1 MSFNLK
7 DHLPKGVADALFED
21 DAPTPQVHAS
31 SLVNPPPVPPQSN
44 TPWPQQPAMP
54 TPLEHLAQLGAQGAY
69 TSPSA
74 TLAFLTDLRSKTDF
88 DATPIGQQL
97 KSSMDALDGTGLTDD
112 IKSKTAMK
120 LSHQSPAQV
129 VSVLQGLQSI
139 LVSDRRNFDATMQT
153 ATAAEVDA
161 RQAKSAQLQSSI
173 DDAESRLYAM
183 RQEKAQVVAELQQ
196 KQDKITSARANYAAA
211 SEARN
216 TELTEM
222 ITHYQSIPEV
232 K

>member
-1 MSFNLK
+1 MSLK
-7 DHLPKGVADALFED
+7 DHLPKGVVDALFEEED
-21 DAPTPQVHAS
+21 TPAPAPHPNVPAPSVAVAS
-31 SLVNPPPVPPQSN
+31 IQ
-44 TPWPQQPAMP
+44 WPQQI
-54 TPLEHLAQLGAQGAY
+54 
-69 TSPSA
+69 TSPSGLIA
-74 TLAFLTDLRSKTDF
+74 TLVPSASLPASAVAPILSDLRTKTDF

-97 KSSMDALDGTGLTDD
+97 KGSIDALADTGLSDEQ
-112 IKSKTAMK
+112 KSKTALK

-129 VSVLQGLQSI
+129 VAVLQGLQSI

-173 DDAESRLYAM
+173 SDAESRLNAM
-183 RQEKAQVVAELQQ
+183 RQEKASVDAELQQ
-196 KQDKITSARANYAAA
+196 KQDKITAARANYAAA

-216 TELTEM
+216 TELAEM
-222 ITHYQSIPEV
+222 ISHYQSIPNEV

>member
-1 MSFNLK
+1 MSLK
-7 DHLPKGVADALFED
+7 DHLPKGVVDALFEEED
-21 DAPTPQVHAS
+21 TPAPAPHPNVPAPSVAVAS
-31 SLVNPPPVPPQSN
+31 IQ
-44 TPWPQQPAMP
+44 WPQQI
-54 TPLEHLAQLGAQGAY
+54 
-69 TSPSA
+69 TSPHGLIA
-74 TLAFLTDLRSKTDF
+74 TLVPSASLPASAVAPILADLRTKTDF

-97 KSSMDALDGTGLTDD
+97 KGSIDALADTGLSDEQ
-112 IKSKTAMK
+112 KSKTALK

-129 VSVLQGLQSI
+129 VAVLQGLQSI

-173 DDAESRLYAM
+173 SDAESRLNAM
-183 RQEKAQVVAELQQ
+183 RQEKASVDAELQQ
-196 KQDKITSARANYAAA
+196 KQDKITAARANYAAA

-216 TELTEM
+216 TELAEM
-222 ITHYQSIPEV
+222 ISHYQSIPNEV